1 MKIHLPPPRG
11 GKTNGEHV
19 RMEKK
24 RLHTYVQIQ
33 AISMSIKR
41 ISLSPQCNEASC
53 QINCLPPS
61 RLTLDFVFWAN
72 DRIRA
77 TDIMSF
83 IFVVSSKGRQDGE
96 LFICFSHFPALLSL
110 SLSLW
115 TGQSAAGTDIH
126 VSPDLSTLAAS
137 YFHPP
142 LNHSS
147 LSFCSL
153 YFPYWWS
160 TLDINLQLV
169 RLDYLF
175 FSGCWLTGIQSLF
188 PLFPLTR

>member
-72 DRIRA
+72 DRVRA

-110 SLSLW
+110 SLSLREQ
-115 TGQSAAGTDIH
+115 GSR
-126 VSPDLSTLAAS
+126 
-137 YFHPP
+137 
-142 LNHSS
+142 
-147 LSFCSL
+147 
-153 YFPYWWS
+153 
-160 TLDINLQLV
+160 QLV
-169 RLDYLF
+169 RIYTSAPTLPP
-175 FSGCWLTGIQSLF
+175 SLPHISIPLSTILPF
-188 PLFPLTR
+188 PFARYIFPIDDQPSI

>member
-110 SLSLW
+110 SLSLFVNRAVGSW
-115 TGQSAAGTDIH
+115 YGYTRQPRPFHPRCLIFPSPSQPFFPFLLLVIFSLLMINPRYKPP
-126 VSPDLSTLAAS
+126 VSP
-137 YFHPP
+137 
-142 LNHSS
+142 
-147 LSFCSL
+147 
-153 YFPYWWS
+153 
-160 TLDINLQLV
+160 V
-169 RLDYLF
+169 RLSIF
-175 FSGCWLTGIQSLF
+175 
-188 PLFPLTR
+188 

>member
-1 MKIHLPPPRG
+1 MKIHLPPPRR

-110 SLSLW
+110 SLSLCEQ
-115 TGQSAAGTDIH
+115 GSR
-126 VSPDLSTLAAS
+126 
-137 YFHPP
+137 
-142 LNHSS
+142 
-147 LSFCSL
+147 
-153 YFPYWWS
+153 
-160 TLDINLQLV
+160 QLV
-169 RLDYLF
+169 RIYTSAPTLPPSLPHISIPLSTILPFLF
-175 FSGCWLTGIQSLF
+175 ARYIF
-188 PLFPLTR
+188 PIDDQPSI

>member
-1 MKIHLPPPRG
+1 M
-11 GKTNGEHV
+11 N

-110 SLSLW
+110 SLSLREQ
-115 TGQSAAGTDIH
+115 GSR
-126 VSPDLSTLAAS
+126 
-137 YFHPP
+137 
-142 LNHSS
+142 
-147 LSFCSL
+147 
-153 YFPYWWS
+153 
-160 TLDINLQLV
+160 QLV
-169 RLDYLF
+169 RIYTSAPTLPP
-175 FSGCWLTGIQSLF
+175 SLPHISIPLSTILPF
-188 PLFPLTR
+188 PFARYIFPIDDQPSI

>member
-110 SLSLW
+110 SLSLREQ
-115 TGQSAAGTDIH
+115 GSR
-126 VSPDLSTLAAS
+126 
-137 YFHPP
+137 
-142 LNHSS
+142 
-147 LSFCSL
+147 
-153 YFPYWWS
+153 
-160 TLDINLQLV
+160 QLV
-169 RLDYLF
+169 RIYTSAPTLPP
-175 FSGCWLTGIQSLF
+175 SLPHISIPLSTILPF
-188 PLFPLTR
+188 PFARYIFPIDDQPSI

>member
-1 MKIHLPPPRG
+1 MKIHLPPSRG

-110 SLSLW
+110 SLSLREQ
-115 TGQSAAGTDIH
+115 GSR
-126 VSPDLSTLAAS
+126 
-137 YFHPP
+137 
-142 LNHSS
+142 
-147 LSFCSL
+147 
-153 YFPYWWS
+153 
-160 TLDINLQLV
+160 QLV
-169 RLDYLF
+169 RIYTSAPTLPP
-175 FSGCWLTGIQSLF
+175 SLPHISIPLSTILPF
-188 PLFPLTR
+188 PFARYIFPIDDQPSI

>member
-1 MKIHLPPPRG
+1 MKIHLPPPRR

-19 RMEKK
+19 RAEKK
-24 RLHTYVQIQ
+24 RLHTYVQIR

-110 SLSLW
+110 SLSLREQ
-115 TGQSAAGTDIH
+115 GSR
-126 VSPDLSTLAAS
+126 
-137 YFHPP
+137 
-142 LNHSS
+142 
-147 LSFCSL
+147 
-153 YFPYWWS
+153 
-160 TLDINLQLV
+160 QLV
-169 RLDYLF
+169 RIYTSAPTLPP
-175 FSGCWLTGIQSLF
+175 SLPHISIPLSTILPF
-188 PLFPLTR
+188 PFARYIFPIDDQPSI